1 MCPDRRA
8 GLAAAATVD
17 GYSVARAPGA
27 SYDFPMLLRQFSE
40 VCREELRKA
49 QRALV
54 VAYEL
59 MRAAD
64 ERALQTLFMFF
75 QDR

>member
-1 MCPDRRA
+1 MILR
-8 GLAAAATVD
+8 
-17 GYSVARAPGA
+17 
-27 SYDFPMLLRQFSE
+27 MLLEELSR
-40 VCREELRKA
+40 VCRDEFQKA

-54 VAYEL
+54 TAYEL

>member
-1 MCPDRRA
+1 
-8 GLAAAATVD
+8 
-17 GYSVARAPGA
+17 
-27 SYDFPMLLRQFSE
+27 MLLEQFAG

-49 QRALV
+49 QRALMT
-54 VAYEL
+54 AYEL

>member
-1 MCPDRRA
+1 MILR
-8 GLAAAATVD
+8 
-17 GYSVARAPGA
+17 
-27 SYDFPMLLRQFSE
+27 MLLNQLSE
-40 VCREELRKA
+40 VCREEFLKA
-49 QRALV
+49 QRALAA
-54 VAYEL
+54 AYEL